1 MTDPAVHGFE
11 LPEALRA
18 FVSISAIDDGGFFID
33 DLFRRRFG
41 CEAPRIPNH
50 VVAFARTQDSL
61 LPIAYVHFNRLPD
74 MIMVGGFC
82 TDGQALRALAPE
94 QQAAIRAADGIAL
107 HTMRYGFARFA
118 DTEAHFGYCGDPR
131 AYAVDIQAGFRPTE
145 HTNLIIH
152 TPRPLAPAREAE
164 LIARAHAL
172 GPF

>member
-1 MTDPAVHGFE
+1 MTLPAPHGFA
-11 LPEALRA
+11 LPDALRD

-41 CEAPRIPNH
+41 CAAPRIPHH
-50 VVAFARTQDSL
+50 VVAFARTHGVL
-61 LPIAYVHFNRLPD
+61 RPIAYVHFNPVPD
-74 MIMVGGFC
+74 MMMVGGFC
-82 TDGQALRALAPE
+82 TDGDALRALTPE
-94 QQAAIRAADGIAL
+94 QQASIRSAGGIAV

-131 AYAVDIQAGFRPTE
+131 AYQVDLDAGFRPTQ

-152 TPRPLAPAREAE
+152 TPRALEPAREAE